1 MNAKAFIQEEGE
13 KVMVNTSQTV
23 QVTLQLPRSM
33 YQRVTQAARTEQR
46 QVGDFLNDLVAE
58 GLETHM
64 TTRELLEHAS
74 QDYRDRLAREG
85 KLNQPSDAVQQDLRI
100 LREQVAHD
108 LYPG

>member
-1 MNAKAFIQEEGE
+1 
-13 KVMVNTSQTV
+13 MVSTGQTV

-33 YQRVTQAARTEQR
+33 FERVSQAALTEQR

-64 TTRELLEHAS
+64 TIRELLEQVS

-85 KLNQPSDAVQQDLRI
+85 KLDQSPDAVQQELRT